1 MGRTYLGRYEIDRE
15 IGRGGMAVVYRGIDT
30 TLNRPVAVKVMH
42 SHLLKRQD
50 ARERFCREARV
61 IAKLKHENIVEVYD
75 YSGNLPQGAAPD
87 SEDAL
92 IVTELVEGI
101 SLAEYLAMHG
111 PMIPEVA
118 AMVTAVVAGAL
129 EHAHANGVV
138 HRDVKP
144 ENIMVGAGGVLK
156 LMDFGI
162 AHVVDMEHLTV
173 TGAIVGSPAHMSP
186 EQVDGKALDART
198 DVFSLGTLFFLL
210 SSGSLPF
217 NSDTPSGLL
226 RAISEARVPDI
237 RGRVRGFP
245 DDLWAILAR
254 MMARDADR
262 RFQSAG
268 EVAES
273 LVEVLASVGI
283 GPLPEEMK
291 RFFSA
296 PAVQSVEMRHRVCQ
310 GRVALGRRYLAAG
323 RQAMAIREADT
334 AIQILPESEEA
345 IRLMSAVRKSV
356 KRVRLIRIAFF
367 VGVIGLLSVGALLVM
382 SRQRGYPG
390 NVDQADF
397 SAAMSIQRRV
407 AFEMG
412 PSRRGLDGPLPARIR
427 PMIRVRPYGAAP
439 GQQASDVQ
447 VQPERVEPQAAPQVV
462 PKPEAFPISI
472 HAYPPAVQIQ
482 VDGRRVG
489 TGRVE
494 GLMLEPGRHRLVLSH
509 PSCDQCRDVDT
520 SFLIDRE
527 SPPKAPMRV
536 SIDYREARLLV
547 VGPQNGK
554 VFLNNEARPR
564 GVTNQPIMVPM
575 DRPTPVDFMLKV
587 VVEGR
592 PDFSTRVSLQA
603 GKAAA
608 VRLQ

>member
-75 YSGNLPQGAAPD
+75 YSGNLPAGAAPD

-101 SLAEYLAMHG
+101 SLAEYLVMHG

-129 EHAHANGVV
+129 EHAHSNGVV

-144 ENIMVGAGGVLK
+144 ENIMVGVGGVLK

-237 RGRVRGFP
+237 RGRVKGFP
-245 DDLWAILAR
+245 DDLWVILSR

-273 LVEVLASVGI
+273 ITGVLSSVGI
-283 GPLPEEMK
+283 GPLPEEMR
-291 RFFSA
+291 RFFSV

-323 RQAMAIREADT
+323 RQALAIREADT
-334 AIQILPESEEA
+334 AIQVLPESEEA
-345 IRLMSAVRKSV
+345 VRLMSAVRKSV

-367 VGVIGLLSVGALLVM
+367 VGVIGLLSAGALFVM
-382 SRQRGYPG
+382 SRQRRFPG
-390 NVDQADF
+390 EVEPVNF
-397 SAAMSIQRRV
+397 SAAISLQRQA
-407 AFEMG
+407 AFEMR
-412 PSRRGLDGPLPARIR
+412 PSRRGLDGVISARTRPLV
-427 PMIRVRPYGAAP
+427 RVRPYGAPATQP
-439 GQQASDVQ
+439 PSDVP
-447 VQPERVEPQAAPQVV
+447 VQAERSAPLPEM
-462 PKPEAFPISI
+462 FPLSI

-520 SFLIDRE
+520 SFVIDRA
-527 SPPKAPMRV
+527 SPPRAPMRV

-554 VFLNNEARPR
+554 VFVNNEARPR
-564 GVTNQPIMVPM
+564 GVTNQPIMIPM

-587 VVEGR
+587 VVDGR

-608 VRLQ
+608 VRLP